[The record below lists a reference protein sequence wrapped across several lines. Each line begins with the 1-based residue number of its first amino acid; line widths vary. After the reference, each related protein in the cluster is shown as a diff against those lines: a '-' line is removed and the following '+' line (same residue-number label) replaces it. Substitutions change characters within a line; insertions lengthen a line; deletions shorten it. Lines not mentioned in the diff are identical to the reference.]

1 MEGNV
6 GQFLHGWT
14 RREPKRIAMV
24 DAGRND
30 LALSF
35 AALDREAGRVGAR
48 LRELGLGAGDRVL
61 IYTKNGLDFV
71 AAWFGAV
78 YAGCT
83 TLPMTSG
90 ATERELAFVLN
101 HAGCKALLSDEAKHE
116 EAEAA
121 LVRAGSDARLLG
133 VERARHDAR
142 GQISPAV
149 MSAGALAMILY
160 TSGTTG
166 AAKGVCVTHESLL
179 RHTHALVEHSLRL
192 GEQDRVLGTLPLTHS
207 YGIRMTLLAPFCA
220 GARSIFVPRFS
231 PSLTLQLCEAHGV
244 TWLPGVPTM
253 FVAWASETGARPIE
267 TLRWCLSAG
276 APLVEDARLGAEER
290 LGATVRQGY
299 GLTEATFST
308 INSPDDVAAPGSVGK
323 PVKNVE
329 IRIAN
334 EQDAT
339 LPSGSHG
346 QVLVRGPNV
355 MAGYLDDPTATRH
368 VMRGGWLHTGDIG
381 FLDEAGRLTVVD
393 RIKDLILRGG
403 HSIYPSELENVIAD
417 HPLVRSVAVVGQSD
431 PYYGEE
437 VVAIIIP
444 RQPIDLAELQA
455 WMRERL
461 ASHKLPRRIAFTDS
475 MPQSGSGKTLKR
487 QLRQQIET
495 GELQLSILEEKQH

>member
-1 MEGNV
+1 
-6 GQFLHGWT
+6 
-14 RREPKRIAMV
+14 
-24 DAGRND
+24 
-30 LALSF
+30 
-35 AALDREAGRVGAR
+35 
-48 LRELGLGAGDRVL
+48 
-61 IYTKNGLDFV
+61 
-71 AAWFGAV
+71 
-78 YAGCT
+78 
-83 TLPMTSG
+83 
-90 ATERELAFVLN
+90 
-101 HAGCKALLSDEAKHE
+101 
-116 EAEAA
+116 
-121 LVRAGSDARLLG
+121 
-133 VERARHDAR
+133 
-142 GQISPAV
+142 
-149 MSAGALAMILY
+149 
-160 TSGTTG
+160 
-166 AAKGVCVTHESLL
+166 
-179 RHTHALVEHSLRL
+179 
-192 GEQDRVLGTLPLTHS
+192 
-207 YGIRMTLLAPFCA
+207 MTLLAPFCA
-220 GARSIFVPRFS
+220 GARSIFVPHFS
-231 PSLTLQLCEAHGV
+231 PSRTLQLCEAHGV

-334 EQDAT
+334 ERDGT

-417 HPLVRSVAVVGQSD
+417 HPLVRSVAVVGQTD

-487 QLRQQIET
+487 RLRQQIET